1 MLRMLLV
8 LALTLA
14 AMPTTA
20 AINPDHYTR
29 IATEHLQLREV
40 ARIVHETRGDGPRLR
55 RVTLVAEVVAVRR
68 GNDNLAGRTVVIDY
82 TVDLDA
88 RAAAADA
95 HQRRNGQRPGPQFM
109 AEPDPPTP
117 DADGRYWA
125 YLAPAGERLGNV
137 NRHAGAAHV
146 IDGQQFAGEVYVPV
160 AGQYSFH

>member
-1 MLRMLLV
+1 
-8 LALTLA
+8 
-14 AMPTTA
+14 
-20 AINPDHYTR
+20 
-29 IATEHLQLREV
+29 
-40 ARIVHETRGDGPRLR
+40 
-55 RVTLVAEVVAVRR
+55 
-68 GNDNLAGRTVVIDY
+68 
-82 TVDLDA
+82 
-88 RAAAADA
+88 
-95 HQRRNGQRPGPQFM
+95 M